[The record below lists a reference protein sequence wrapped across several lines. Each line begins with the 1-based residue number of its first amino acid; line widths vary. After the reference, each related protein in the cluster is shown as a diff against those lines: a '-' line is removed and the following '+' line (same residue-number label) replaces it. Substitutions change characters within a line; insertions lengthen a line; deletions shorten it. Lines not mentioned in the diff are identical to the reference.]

1 MNDIDILCVT
11 ILIAAAI
18 IGLIL
23 ALSVFDADS
32 NILNTITIFLCAI
45 LLGCIFI
52 DELKQ
57 SVNNFSDENE
67 PIAVYSFLDQTESG
81 AIRCYD
87 NNGVIKEVPADKVI
101 VKSTDE
107 STRLELHK
115 FTDPNS
121 NRYAYR
127 YIYYLSK

>member
-11 ILIAAAI
+11 ILIAAVI

-23 ALSVFDADS
+23 AFAVFADS
-32 NILNTITIFLCAI
+32 NILITIVVILCTI
-45 LLGCIFI
+45 LIGSIFI
-52 DELKQ
+52 NILKQ

-81 AIRCYD
+81 TIRCYD
-87 NNGVIKEVPADKVI
+87 NDGAIKEVSADKVI
-101 VKSTDE
+101 VKSTDGE
-107 STRLELHK
+107 TRLELHK

-127 YIYYLSK
+127 YVYYISK